1 MWKAQLPAT
10 PRVESASLYL
20 VSVQE
25 ELVLVGLQ
33 FKLLLHV
40 LLLLGG
46 PWAVVLQRKHNPR
59 PVTLHIQ
66 IHAFIG
72 ELNACMVSNGRSR

>member
-1 MWKAQLPAT
+1 MPTCGHHSLFLSLS
-10 PRVESASLYL
+10 VSHSLSASLYL

-33 FKLLLHV
+33 FKLLLHI

-46 PWAVVLQRKHNPR
+46 AGAVVLQRKHNPCA
-59 PVTLHIQ
+59 VTLTIQ
-66 IHAFIG
+66 IHAFSG
-72 ELNACMVSNGRSR
+72 ELSNDRQ